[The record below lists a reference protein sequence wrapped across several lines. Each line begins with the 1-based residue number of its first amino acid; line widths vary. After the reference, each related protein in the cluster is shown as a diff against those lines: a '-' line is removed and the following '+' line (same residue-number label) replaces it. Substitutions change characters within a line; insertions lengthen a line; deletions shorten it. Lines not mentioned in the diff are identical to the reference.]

1 MIGKKKPYKENITSA
16 PKQGNLS
23 TQKKQ
28 SDVELLILDE
38 ARVRHGEDYRDIN
51 EFQRSVEVEL
61 CRHD

>member
-1 MIGKKKPYKENITSA
+1 MGKKNYKENITSA

-38 ARVRHGEDYRDIN
+38 ARVHCGEDYHDTN
-51 EFQRSVEVEL
+51 EVQRSVELEL